1 MSVTTTSG
9 YGSMTDAWAHRALL
23 QRSKSRC
30 VHNLFGRAF
39 TLPQK
44 NTDTMAFRRQ
54 ENLNSDPVVLS
65 QDADPAP
72 EQVQKFDINVTV
84 QEFGK
89 VVLLGRKVL
98 LVVED
103 DTASETADNLS
114 QCMHTMLDKVTRD
127 VWAASVPRIECLN
140 GNNGSSITNLSLTD
154 IERAVQ
160 YLDENDTE
168 KMTPMVEPSRDIG
181 TEGVEESYWVT
192 MHVDLKPD
200 LRALNAFLATT
211 EYGRRGA
218 ILQAEFGAVN
228 ESRWVTSTLVKVV
241 NDIVVTPTQVPVYFN
256 TFVGANAYGYVGIDQ
271 VSTEMILKPLG
282 FNDYLNR
289 FQSMGFTA
297 WFNAAIL
304 DDSHIVTLLSTKGI
318 PLN

>member
-1 MSVTTTSG
+1 MSVTTTSS
-9 YGSMTDAWAHRALL
+9 YGSMADRWAHRALL
-23 QRSKSRC
+23 QRPKPRC

-65 QDADPAP
+65 EDADPAP
-72 EQVQKFDINVTV
+72 EEVKKFDINVQI

-89 VVLLGRKVL
+89 VVLLSRKVI

-114 QCMHTMLDKVTRD
+114 QTMHTMLDKVTRS
-127 VWAASVPRIECLN
+127 VFASAVPQISCLN
-140 GNNGSSITNLSLTD
+140 GSNGQAITELTQID
-154 IERAVQ
+154 INRAIA
-160 YLDENDTE
+160 YLDENDSE
-168 KMTPMVEPSRDIG
+168 KMTPAILASRDFG
-181 TEGVEESYWVT
+181 TGPTEPAYWVT
-192 MHVDLKPD
+192 AHVKLKPD
-200 LRALNAFLATT
+200 IRAIDSFVPFPQ
-211 EYGRRGA
+211 YGHQKDV
-218 ILQAEFGAVN
+218 LEAEFGAID
-228 ESRWVTSTLVKVV
+228 ESRWVTSTLV
-241 NDIVVTPTQVPVYFN
+241 NVTSANPPVYSN
-256 TFVGANAYGYVGIDQ
+256 TFIAANAYGYVGLDE

-304 DDSHIVTLLSTKGI
+304 DDAFIVTLLSTKAAA
-318 PLN
+318 

>member
-1 MSVTTTSG
+1 MGVTTTST
-9 YGSMTDAWAHRALL
+9 YGSMADRWAHRALL
-23 QRSKSRC
+23 QRSRPRN

-39 TLPQK
+39 SLPQK
-44 NTDTMAFRRQ
+44 NTDTVAFRRQ
-54 ENLNSDPVVLS
+54 ENLNSDPVVL
-65 QDADPAP
+65 AEGVDPAP
-72 EQVQKFDINVTV
+72 EEVQKFDINVTV

-89 VVLLGRKVL
+89 VVLLSRKVL

-127 VWAASVPRIECLN
+127 VWASSVPQISSLN
-140 GNNGSSITNLSLTD
+140 GTNGNAITELSMID
-154 IERAVQ
+154 VQRAIS

-168 KMTPMVEPSRDIG
+168 KMTPTIEGTSRFGTGPVEA
-181 TEGVEESYWVT
+181 SYWVT
-192 MHVDLKPD
+192 AHVKLKPD
-200 LRALNAFLATT
+200 IRNLDAFVPTSA
-211 EYGRRGA
+211 YGSQDPV
-218 ILQAEFGAVN
+218 LQSEFGATD
-228 ESRWVTSTLVKVV
+228 EARWVTSTLVKVDEDQ
-241 NDIVVTPTQVPVYFN
+241 NPEIFYN
-256 TFVGANAYGYVGIDQ
+256 TFVGANAYGYVGIDE

-304 DDSHIVTLLSTKGI
+304 DDSHIVTLLSTKA
-318 PLN
+318 

>member
-1 MSVTTTSG
+1 
-9 YGSMTDAWAHRALL
+9 
-23 QRSKSRC
+23 
-30 VHNLFGRAF
+30 
-39 TLPQK
+39 
-44 NTDTMAFRRQ
+44 MAFRRQ

-72 EQVQKFDINVTV
+72 EQVQKFDINVTI

-127 VWAASVPRIECLN
+127 VWDAATPQISCLN
-140 GNNGSSITNLSLTD
+140 GSNGNAITELTQID
-154 IERAVQ
+154 VNRAIQ
-160 YLDENDTE
+160 YLDDNDTE
-168 KMTPMVEPSRDIG
+168 KMTPTIEGTSRFGTGPVESG
-181 TEGVEESYWVT
+181 FWVT
-192 MHVDLKPD
+192 AHVNLKPD
-200 LRALNAFLATT
+200 IRNLDAFVPTSQ
-211 EYGRRGA
+211 YGSQEPV
-218 ILQAEFGAVN
+218 LQAEFGATD
-228 ESRWVTSTLVKVV
+228 EARWVTSTLVKFTDA
-241 NDIVVTPTQVPVYFN
+241 NPAIYNN

-304 DDSHIVTLLSTKGI
+304 DDSHIVTLLSTKSA
-318 PLN
+318 

>member
-1 MSVTTTSG
+1 MSVTTTG
-9 YGSMTDAWAHRALL
+9 NYGSMSDRWAHRALL
-23 QRSKSRC
+23 QRSKPRN
-30 VHNLFGRAF
+30 VHNLFGRMF

-65 QDADPAP
+65 EDADPAP
-72 EQVQKFDINVTV
+72 EQVQKFDINVQI

-89 VVLLGRKVL
+89 VVLLSRKVL

-103 DTASETADNLS
+103 DTANETADNLS

-127 VWAASVPRIECLN
+127 VWDSGVSQISCVNGVN
-140 GNNGSSITNLSLTD
+140 GNPITEINVID
-154 IERAVQ
+154 FGRAVQ
-160 YLDENDTE
+160 YLDINDTE
-168 KMTPMVEPSRDIG
+168 KMTPIVEGSNKFG
-181 TEGVEESYWVT
+181 TGPIEEAFWVAS
-192 MHVDLKPD
+192 HVDLKQDYRNMEEFIP
-200 LRALNAFLATT
+200 TSG
-211 EYGRRGA
+211 YGA
-218 ILQAEFGAVN
+218 QESVLQAEFGAVN
-228 ESRWVTSTLVKVV
+228 ESRIVTSTLVKKT
-241 NDIVVTPTQVPVYFN
+241 NDNPPVYSN
-256 TFVGANAYGYVGIDQ
+256 TFVGANAYGYVGLDE

-304 DDSHIVTLLSTKGI
+304 DDSHIVTLLSTKG
-318 PLN
+318 

>member
-1 MSVTTTSG
+1 MSVTATNN
-9 YGSMTDAWAHRALL
+9 YGSMSDRWAHRALL
-23 QRSKSRC
+23 QRAKPRC
-30 VHNLFGRAF
+30 VHNLFGKAF

-72 EQVQKFDINVTV
+72 EQVNKFDINVTI

-89 VVLLGRKVL
+89 VVLLSRKVL

-103 DTASETADNLS
+103 DTAAETADNLS
-114 QCMHTMLDKVTRD
+114 QTMHTMLDKVTRD
-127 VWAASVPRIECLN
+127 VWNSSVPEISCLN
-140 GNNGSSITNLSLTD
+140 GVNGQSITELTSLDISRATQYLEENNG
-154 IERAVQ
+154 
-160 YLDENDTE
+160 E
-168 KMTPMVEPSRDIG
+168 KMTPMIHASQDFGTGPNEPA
-181 TEGVEESYWVT
+181 YWVAAN
-192 MHVDLKPD
+192 VKLKPD
-200 LRALNAFLATT
+200 IRAIDSFVPFSQ
-211 EYGRRGA
+211 YGHQKDV
-218 ILQAEFGAVN
+218 LQAEFGAID
-228 ESRWVTSTLVKVV
+228 ETRWVTSTLVNVS
-241 NDIVVTPTQVPVYFN
+241 NATVPVYSN
-256 TFVGANAYGYVGIDQ
+256 TFIAANAYGYVGIDE

-304 DDSHIVTLLSTKGI
+304 DDSWIVTLLSTKAA
-318 PLN
+318 

>member
-1 MSVTTTSG
+1 MSVTTTSS
-9 YGSMTDAWAHRALL
+9 YGSMSDAWAHRALL
-23 QRSKSRC
+23 QRSKPRN

-44 NTDTMAFRRQ
+44 NTDTMVFRRQ
-54 ENLNSDPVVLS
+54 ENLNSDPVVLTEG
-65 QDADPAP
+65 ADPAP
-72 EQVQKFDINVTV
+72 EQIQKFDIAVQV

-89 VVLLGRKVL
+89 VVLLSRKVL

-103 DTASETADNLS
+103 DTANETADNLS

-127 VWAASVPRIECLN
+127 VWASAVPQISCLN
-140 GNNGSSITNLSLTD
+140 GVNGNAVTELTQAD
-154 IERAVQ
+154 VNRAIA

-168 KMTPMVEPSRDIG
+168 KMTPTIEGTSRFGTGPVEPG
-181 TEGVEESYWVT
+181 YWVAA
-192 MHVDLKPD
+192 HVKLKPD
-200 LRALNAFLATT
+200 IRALDAFIPTSQ
-211 EYGRRGA
+211 YGSQEPV
-218 ILQAEFGAVN
+218 LQAEFGATD
-228 ESRWVTSTLVKVV
+228 EARWVTSTLV
-241 NDIVVTPTQVPVYFN
+241 NVTTDDPAVYSN
-256 TFVGANAYGYVGIDQ
+256 TFVGANAYGYVGLDE

-304 DDSHIVTLLSTKGI
+304 DDSHIVTLLSTKA
-318 PLN
+318 